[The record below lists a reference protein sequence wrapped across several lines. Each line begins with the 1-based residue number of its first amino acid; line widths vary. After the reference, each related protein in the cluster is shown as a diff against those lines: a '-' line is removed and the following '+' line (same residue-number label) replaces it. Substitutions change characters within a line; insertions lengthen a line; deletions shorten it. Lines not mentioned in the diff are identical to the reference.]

1 MRGRAVLAALFLAAA
16 AAAPAAAIEPQ
27 EQLANPALETRARE
41 LGQELRCLVCQNQSI
56 DDSNADLA
64 RDLRTI
70 VRERL
75 KAGDSNAQVLD
86 FVTARYGDYVLLR
99 PPLRAGT
106 LALWFGPVVLLFAAI
121 AFLILRRRRRP
132 VEAQPLSAEESR
144 RLARLIDEEPAP

>member
-1 MRGRAVLAALFLAAA
+1 MRGRAILAALLLTVA
-16 AAAPAAAIEPQ
+16 AAAPAFGVEPQ
-27 EQLANPALETRARE
+27 EQLADPALEARARE

-121 AFLILRRRRRP
+121 ALLILRRRRP
-132 VEAQPLSAEESR
+132 AEAAPLSAEESR
-144 RLARLIDEEPAP
+144 RLARLMDEEQAP

>member
-1 MRGRAVLAALFLAAA
+1 MRGRAVLAALFLAVA
-16 AAAPAAAIEPQ
+16 AAAPAFAIEPQ
-27 EQLANPALETRARE
+27 EQLADPALEARARTIS
-41 LGQELRCLVCQNQSI
+41 QELRCLVCQNESI

-64 RDLRTI
+64 RDLRRI

-75 KAGDSNAQVLD
+75 AAGDTDDQVMG

-121 AFLILRRRRRP
+121 ALLILRRRRRP
-132 VEAQPLSAEESR
+132 AEAAPLSPEESR
-144 RLARLIDEEPAP
+144 RLDRLMDEESAP